1 MSCSSTGHW
10 RFDKAMTILDRYL
23 LRELA
28 GAWLIGLAVFVG
40 FLLVGEVLRK
50 SIELFFSLKAPLS
63 EVLRWVLLALPYLVA
78 WSIPISTLFSVVMT
92 IGRMSHDLE
101 ITALLAAG
109 VSFLRLLVPI
119 GGLALLISFLSFWLN
134 AFVVPPTYGAADALL
149 WRYRERGGATTGIFI
164 ADPPKAPRLILNAS
178 QFDPAKGEMRNLW
191 LIETTEKGE
200 RVYLEARKARW
211 VGNQWEFYNGFVQV
225 ITPDKPMVREQ
236 FERLS
241 RPTVLRPPTELS
253 TDKKRLTPNRLT
265 LLALSAEI
273 KRMRQWNVPYEV
285 IAEYI
290 VEWHNR
296 FAMSLSC
303 FVLAML
309 GAPIALKLRRGGGIA
324 VGVSVVLFLLYY
336 LVWNI
341 GCQLSEAGQ
350 LPALIG
356 SHLPN
361 LIGLAFVAAILSRLK

>member
-1 MSCSSTGHW
+1 
-10 RFDKAMTILDRYL
+10 MTILDRYL

-40 FLLVGEVLRK
+40 FLIVGEVFQK
-50 SIELFFSLKAPLS
+50 SIELLFALHAPPD

-109 VSFLRLLVPI
+109 VSFQRLLVPI
-119 GGLALLISFLSFWLN
+119 GGLALLVSFFSFWLN
-134 AFVVPPTYGAADALL
+134 AFVIPPTYGAADALL
-149 WRYRERGGATTGIFI
+149 WRYRERGSVTTGLFI
-164 ADPPKAPRLILNAS
+164 TDPPKAPRLILNAS
-178 QFDPAKGEMRNLW
+178 QFEPTKGEMRNLW
-191 LIETTEKGE
+191 LLETTEKGE
-200 RVYLEARKARW
+200 RVYLEAKRARW
-211 VGNQWEFYNGFVQV
+211 VGDRWEFYDGFIQI

-236 FERLS
+236 FEHLS
-241 RPTVLRPPTELS
+241 RPTALRPPSELS
-253 TDKKRLTPNRLT
+253 ADKKRLAPNRLT
-265 LLALSAEI
+265 LIALLAEI
-273 KRMRQWNVPYEV
+273 EKMRQWNVPYEV
-285 IAEYI
+285 VAEYI

-296 FAMSLSC
+296 FAMSFSC

-336 LVWNI
+336 LIWNI
-341 GCQLSEAGQ
+341 GCQLGEAGQ